1 VAKFIVTAPDG
12 SEYEVNAP
20 EGATENDAIAYLQKE
35 FASQGGGPAATM
47 LMGETEEKPRPPSFM
62 EYAVESAKRG
72 LTDLPSALTSGGA
85 QQTGTFAGA
94 FPTQP
99 EMLGLTTENIQ
110 RRMGVDT
117 GMRPATETQKYV
129 GAGIRAG
136 FDPTTIFGGPIKLGS
151 TGLRMGLAT
160 VPGVA
165 GELGGTVGEQVGGPI
180 GQVIGGI
187 TFALGSGVGVGK
199 AAEGLFGKAKDRL
212 KDFNVEDLAQVEG
225 LSRAQDLLT
234 EAFKADPSLK
244 NRLDEVQKRLQFV
257 TGEKSVVGV
266 AGVDNIVL
274 STRLKS
280 LAENDIGFASDL
292 KTLYSDIQSAV
303 AKKRSELYPSPTDEL
318 PSATKKIAEVETDLN
333 ERVKFIDNQLSK
345 LTSNLDLAGTS
356 TPLQQGM
363 AMQNL
368 AIAREK
374 ATRQAISPEYD
385 SVIGQASK
393 QGAIL
398 PANETA
404 RLLAT
409 AEDLFQSDPWGRQS
423 DLLRLVKTQ
432 SDKFGALRSRMQP
445 SGAGDNLP
453 ATTTSDLSVGM
464 DMTSLDSL
472 KRRVAEDIRN
482 VKSDVTKD
490 KLRILQDRVDDALN
504 QVQTANGN
512 VNVNLRGEK
521 MTFGQAMTQLDTDYY
536 NKIGIPFKDATAVQK
551 ISSQEYAERISPL
564 IASSPTATKQFLR
577 IAGDEGV
584 PMVEKAIMSKLFNSA
599 IDKNGLVDPVKLDK
613 LITKNSNNGGFS
625 DILDEVP
632 SLKANLQD
640 TRIRASYLAGEKVAI
655 DDAAKATKA
664 KLGQSFLNDYDNRG
678 IDGVVNNLL
687 GSGGK
692 GYFNKLS
699 VDLKKL
705 PSQDQANV
713 NMALKEGMVTKMLD
727 TPQPFDYLNANK
739 DAFIK
744 VFGKDHVDKL
754 TALAD
759 VSQLSKTIDINRLNI
774 KDVAIKE
781 TSALERMLGGV
792 RPQQITGIAVN
803 QISSVFNKGFRI
815 LSLIGQANIDNA
827 TKEAHRKLFLDKDG
841 LAAIENASTRLISKS
856 GKDVDI
862 KSLLRPGD
870 VGDFANAIGQGVLR
884 SGYLGA
890 RSSMTQKPVE
900 EEVTEPYFMY
910 SQ

>member
-1 VAKFIVTAPDG
+1 MAKFIVTAPDG
-12 SEYEVNAP
+12 SEYEVDAP
-20 EGATENDAIAYLQKE
+20 EGATEKDAIDFLTKE
-35 FASQGGGPAATM
+35 LASQPGGPAATM
-47 LMGETEEKPRPPSFM
+47 LMGETEQRPPSFM
-62 EYAVESAKRG
+62 EFAVESAKRG
-72 LTDLPSALTSGGA
+72 LTGFPSSLTAGGA

-110 RRMGVDT
+110 QRLGANPA
-117 GMRPATETQKYV
+117 MRPATTAQRFV
-129 GAGIRAG
+129 GAGIESA
-136 FDPTTIFGGPIKLGS
+136 FDPTTILGGPLKVGA

-165 GELGGTVGEQVGGPI
+165 GELGGTIGEQVAGPY
-180 GQVIGGI
+180 GQIIGGI
-187 TFALGSGVGVGK
+187 TFALGSGFGVGK
-199 AAEGLFGKAKDRL
+199 AAEGMLGKAKERI

-225 LSRAQDLLT
+225 LSRAQDLLA

-244 NRLDEVQKRLQFV
+244 NRLDELQKRLAFV
-257 TGEKSVVGV
+257 TGEKSVLGV
-266 AGVDNIVL
+266 AGLDNIVL
-274 STRLKS
+274 ATRLKS
-280 LAENDIGFASDL
+280 LAENDIGFAADL
-292 KTLYSDIQSAV
+292 KSLYSDIQSAV
-303 AKKRSELYPSPTDEL
+303 AKKRSELYPSATGEF
-318 PSATKKIAEVETDLN
+318 PSATKKIEEVQTDLN
-333 ERVKFIDNQLSK
+333 ERIKFIDKQLSK
-345 LTSNLDLAGTS
+345 ITSDLDIAGTS
-356 TPLQQGM
+356 TPIQQGM

-368 AIAREK
+368 AVAREK
-374 ATRQAISPEYD
+374 AAREAISPEYD

-432 SDKFGALRSRMQP
+432 SDKFSALRSRMQP
-445 SGAGDNLP
+445 TGADNLP
-453 ATTTSDLSVGM
+453 ATLEADLSVGM

-482 VKSDVTKD
+482 VTSDVTRD
-490 KLRILQDRVDDALN
+490 KLRILQNRVDDALN

-512 VNVNLRGEK
+512 VNVNLRGEN

-564 IASSPTATKQFLR
+564 IASSPTATRQFLR

-599 IDKNGLVDPVKLDK
+599 IGKNGLVDPVKLDK

-632 SLKANLQD
+632 TLKANLQD
-640 TRIRASYLAGEKVAI
+640 ARIRSTYLTGEKVAI
-655 DDAAKATKA
+655 DDAAKEA
-664 KLGQSFLNDYDNRG
+664 KTRLGQSFLNDYDNRG
-678 IDGVVNNLL
+678 VEGIVNNIL
-687 GSGGK
+687 GASGK
-692 GYFNKLS
+692 GYYNKLT

-713 NMALKEGMVTKMLD
+713 NMALKDGMVTKMLD
-727 TPQPFDYLNANK
+727 APKPFDYLNQNK
-739 DAFIK
+739 EAFIK
-744 VFGKDHVDKL
+744 VFGKDHIDKL
-754 TALAD
+754 ISLAD
-759 VSQLSKTIDINRLNI
+759 VSQLAKKIDVDRLNI
-774 KDVAIKE
+774 RDVAIKE
-781 TSALERMLGGV
+781 TSALERMTGGV
-792 RPQQITGIAVN
+792 RPQQITGILVN

-827 TKEAHRKLFLDKDG
+827 TKEAQRKLFLDKDG
-841 LAAIENASTRLISKS
+841 LTAIENASTRLISKD
-856 GKDVDI
+856 GKDVDV

-870 VGDFANAIGQGVLR
+870 VGDFANALGQGVLR

-890 RSSMTQKPVE
+890 RSAMTQRPVE
-900 EEVTEPYFMY
+900 EEVTEPYFIY
-910 SQ
+910 SP

>member
-12 SEYEVNAP
+12 SEYEVDAP
-20 EGATENDAIAYLQKE
+20 EGATEKDAIDFLTKE
-35 FASQGGGPAATM
+35 LASQPGGPAATM
-47 LMGETEEKPRPPSFM
+47 LMGETEQRPPSFM
-62 EYAVESAKRG
+62 EFAVESAKRG
-72 LTDLPSALTSGGA
+72 LTGFPSSLTAGGA

-110 RRMGVDT
+110 QRLGANPA
-117 GMRPATETQKYV
+117 MRPATTAQRFV
-129 GAGIRAG
+129 GAGIESA
-136 FDPTTIFGGPIKLGS
+136 FDPTTILGGPLKVGA

-165 GELGGTVGEQVGGPI
+165 GELGGTIGEQVAGPY
-180 GQVIGGI
+180 GQIIGGI
-187 TFALGSGVGVGK
+187 TFALGSGFGVGK
-199 AAEGLFGKAKDRL
+199 AAEGMLGKAKERI

-225 LSRAQDLLT
+225 LSRAQDLLA

-244 NRLDEVQKRLQFV
+244 NRLDELQKRLAFV
-257 TGEKSVVGV
+257 TGEKSVLGV
-266 AGVDNIVL
+266 AGLDNIVL
-274 STRLKS
+274 ATRLKS
-280 LAENDIGFASDL
+280 LAENDIGFAADL
-292 KTLYSDIQSAV
+292 KSLYSDIQSAV
-303 AKKRSELYPSPTDEL
+303 AKKRSELYPSATGEF
-318 PSATKKIAEVETDLN
+318 PSATKKIEEVQTDLN
-333 ERVKFIDNQLSK
+333 ERIKFIDKQLSK
-345 LTSNLDLAGTS
+345 ITSDLDIAGTS
-356 TPLQQGM
+356 TPIQQGM

-368 AIAREK
+368 AVAREK
-374 ATRQAISPEYD
+374 AAREAISPEYD

-432 SDKFGALRSRMQP
+432 SDKFSALRSRMQP
-445 SGAGDNLP
+445 TGADNLP
-453 ATTTSDLSVGM
+453 ATLEADLSVGM

-482 VKSDVTKD
+482 VTSDVTRD
-490 KLRILQDRVDDALN
+490 KLRILQNRVDDALN

-512 VNVNLRGEK
+512 VNVNLRGEN

-564 IASSPTATKQFLR
+564 IASSPTATRQFLR

-599 IDKNGLVDPVKLDK
+599 IGKNGLVDPVKLDK

-632 SLKANLQD
+632 TLKANLQD
-640 TRIRASYLAGEKVAI
+640 ARIRSTYLTGEKVAI
-655 DDAAKATKA
+655 DDAAKEA
-664 KLGQSFLNDYDNRG
+664 KTRLGQSFLNDYDNRG
-678 IDGVVNNLL
+678 VEGIVNNIL
-687 GSGGK
+687 GASGK
-692 GYFNKLS
+692 GYYNKLT

-713 NMALKEGMVTKMLD
+713 NMALKDGMVTKMLD
-727 TPQPFDYLNANK
+727 APKPFDYLNQNK
-739 DAFIK
+739 EAFIK
-744 VFGKDHVDKL
+744 VFGKDHIDKL
-754 TALAD
+754 ISLAD
-759 VSQLSKTIDINRLNI
+759 VSQLAKKIDVDRLNI
-774 KDVAIKE
+774 RDVAIKE
-781 TSALERMLGGV
+781 TSALERMTGGV
-792 RPQQITGIAVN
+792 RPQQITGILVN

-827 TKEAHRKLFLDKDG
+827 TKEAQRKLFLDKDG
-841 LAAIENASTRLISKS
+841 LTAIENASTRLISKD
-856 GKDVDI
+856 GKDVDV

-870 VGDFANAIGQGVLR
+870 VGDFANALGQGVLR

-890 RSSMTQKPVE
+890 RSAMTQRPVE
-900 EEVTEPYFMY
+900 EEVTEPYFIY
-910 SQ
+910 SP